1 MEEITSFPENLYN
14 NELALNELVKMMK
27 RKEKLTISI
36 VLDKYGYEALEIES
50 KRVNKF
56 VLQTNSDIYDLIFDY
71 LYSGKVRELLPSP
84 TENLSCHPDKTN
96 NDFAEYSLGIFIA
109 NDKQVEYHMHI
120 TPEIISKPDKL
131 TVTFRYRN
139 GIIVIKA
146 QRTETVKEILAS
158 KGF

>member
-1 MEEITSFPENLYN
+1 MEESNTLSENPYN
-14 NELALNELVKMMK
+14 NTLALNELVKMMR

-50 KRVNKF
+50 KRVDKF

-71 LYSGKVRELLPSP
+71 LYSGKIREQLPSP
-84 TENLSCHPDKTN
+84 NDNLSCHPDKTT
-96 NDFAEYSLGIFIA
+96 NDYAEFSLGIFLA

-120 TPEIISKPDKL
+120 MPEIVSKPDKL
-131 TVTFRYRN
+131 IVTFRYTN
-139 GIIVIKA
+139 GIIVIKT
-146 QRTETVKEILAS
+146 QRTETVKELLAS